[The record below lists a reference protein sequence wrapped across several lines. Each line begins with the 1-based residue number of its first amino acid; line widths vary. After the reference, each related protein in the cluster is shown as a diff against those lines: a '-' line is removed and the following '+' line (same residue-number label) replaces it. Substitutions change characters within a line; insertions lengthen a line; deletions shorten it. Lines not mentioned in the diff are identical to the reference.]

1 MLLENQIR
9 QIDDLLENTMKKVQN
24 FKISTIQINYK
35 IIL

>member
-24 FKISTIQINYK
+24 FKISTIKINYK